1 MADTTIPISN
11 TDSPYDGAAG
21 AGASGIPVDALG
33 GGAPVTLSMIVVLLA
48 VFARAYQLR
57 INAISVC
64 FNYESV
70 MHRKQ
75 FWRFISSS
83 LYHESI
89 YHLIF
94 VCLCLWSLRHI
105 EAQHGRMFY
114 ISHTVLFIFSSRA
127 ICLLF
132 ASLDPSLRIRSHYLA
147 SVGFSDVV
155 LAWTSYNALSNFGG
169 KFELFGFLSISNTI
183 SPIVVFLILNAFG
196 SSLNRSMVS
205 HVGLWNGLL
214 LAWGIDLIPTTYW
227 AFVLIVDVFV
237 LSLWSY
243 CYHPNS
249 SSDDALSPE
258 EFVEAMMNIYR
269 SASGSAGMST
279 SSSSSSNSST
289 AAIQDGPSLPSSGG
303 IVDVNSIDVSGNGSD
318 EGSALLSYN
327 SGSDTGNRDNNV

>member
-1 MADTTIPISN
+1 VGPT
-11 TDSPYDGAAG
+11 
-21 AGASGIPVDALG
+21 DALEG
-33 GGAPVTLSMIVVLLA
+33 GGAPVTLSLIVVLLA

-94 VCLCLWSLRHI
+94 ICLCLWSLRHI

-127 ICLLF
+127 ICLVL

-155 LAWTSYNALSNFGG
+155 LAWTAYNALSNFGG
-169 KFELFGFLSISNTI
+169 KFELFGFLPISNTI

-205 HVGLWNGLL
+205 HVGLWNGLC

-227 AFVLIVDVFV
+227 AFVLIVDVLV

-269 SASGSAGMST
+269 SASGS
-279 SSSSSSNSST
+279 SSSSSSAS
-289 AAIQDGPSLPSSGG
+289 AAQDGNASMAASGG
-303 IVDVNSIDVSGNGSD
+303 SVDVNSIDVSGNGSD
-318 EGSALLSYN
+318 EGVPLVSY
-327 SGSDTGNRDNNV
+327 SGGNEIGSRDDNV